1 MKEQITYDIFD
12 KVDIRVGTVISV
24 KKNEKARKPS
34 LVVEVDFGKEIGIK
48 QSSAQITHYYNEE
61 NLKGKQVIGVCN
73 FPEKNIAGV
82 VSQVLILG
90 SIDKEGKVILVHPS
104 QKSENGLANSINMH
118 PEILSIALFWFV
130 TAYTPGPN
138 NVVASYSGFNFGIT
152 KTIPHILG
160 VTLGFTSL
168 VFFLTIGLIN
178 VFKLFPIIQVN
189 NKISWNFIFNLFAYK
204 IAFSKTSNETKKE
217 NPVKFIETFFFQYL
231 NPKGVTVAIIVVST
245 YVELGE
251 NYINYATQVV
261 LLAFLFSLTSIT
273 LWTFIGK
280 FLRKFATND
289 KFIKYFNY
297 AMSVLLLL
305 SIITFYI

>member
-1 MKEQITYDIFD
+1 
-12 KVDIRVGTVISV
+12 
-24 KKNEKARKPS
+24 
-34 LVVEVDFGKEIGIK
+34 
-48 QSSAQITHYYNEE
+48 
-61 NLKGKQVIGVCN
+61 
-73 FPEKNIAGV
+73 
-82 VSQVLILG
+82 
-90 SIDKEGKVILVHPS
+90 
-104 QKSENGLANSINMH
+104 MH
-118 PEILSIALFWFV
+118 PEILSISLFWFV

-138 NVVASYSGFNFGIT
+138 NVVASYSGFNFGII

-168 VFFLTIGLIN
+168 VIFLSIGLIN
-178 VFKLFPIIQVN
+178 FFKLFPIIQIII
-189 NKISWNFIFNLFAYK
+189 KYLGTLFLIYLAYK
-204 IAFSKTSNETKKE
+204 IAFSRSTDDSTKE
-217 NPVKFIETFFFQYL
+217 NPVKFIETFIFQYL

-251 NYINYATQVV
+251 NYFSYATQVI
-261 LLAFLFSLTSIT
+261 LLAFLFSISSIT

-297 AMSVLLLL
+297 VMSGLLLL

>member
-1 MKEQITYDIFD
+1 
-12 KVDIRVGTVISV
+12 
-24 KKNEKARKPS
+24 
-34 LVVEVDFGKEIGIK
+34 
-48 QSSAQITHYYNEE
+48 
-61 NLKGKQVIGVCN
+61 
-73 FPEKNIAGV
+73 
-82 VSQVLILG
+82 
-90 SIDKEGKVILVHPS
+90 
-104 QKSENGLANSINMH
+104 MH
-118 PEILSIALFWFV
+118 PEIVSIALFWFV

-138 NVVASYSGFNFGIT
+138 NVVASYSGFNFGII

-168 VFFLTIGLIN
+168 VLFLTIGLIN
-178 VFKLFPIIQVN
+178 VFKLFPIIQEVM
-189 NKISWNFIFNLFAYK
+189 KYLGTIFLIYLAYK
-204 IAFSKTSNETKKE
+204 IASSTTSDETKKE
-217 NPVKFIETFFFQYL
+217 NPVKFFETFIFQYL

-261 LLAFLFSLTSIT
+261 SLALLFSSTSIT

-280 FLRKFATND
+280 FLRKFATNQ

-297 AMSVLLLL
+297 VMSSLLLL

>member
-1 MKEQITYDIFD
+1 
-12 KVDIRVGTVISV
+12 
-24 KKNEKARKPS
+24 
-34 LVVEVDFGKEIGIK
+34 
-48 QSSAQITHYYNEE
+48 
-61 NLKGKQVIGVCN
+61 
-73 FPEKNIAGV
+73 
-82 VSQVLILG
+82 
-90 SIDKEGKVILVHPS
+90 
-104 QKSENGLANSINMH
+104 MH
-118 PEILSIALFWFV
+118 PEIVSIALFWFV

-138 NVVASYSGFNFGIT
+138 NVVASYSGFNFGII

-168 VFFLTIGLIN
+168 VLFLTIGLIN
-178 VFKLFPIIQVN
+178 VFKLFPIIQVVM
-189 NKISWNFIFNLFAYK
+189 KYLGTIFLIYLAYK
-204 IAFSKTSNETKKE
+204 IATSDTSDETKKD

-261 LLAFLFSLTSIT
+261 FLALLFSSTSIT

-280 FLRKFATND
+280 FLRKFATNE

-297 AMSVLLLL
+297 AMSSLLLL